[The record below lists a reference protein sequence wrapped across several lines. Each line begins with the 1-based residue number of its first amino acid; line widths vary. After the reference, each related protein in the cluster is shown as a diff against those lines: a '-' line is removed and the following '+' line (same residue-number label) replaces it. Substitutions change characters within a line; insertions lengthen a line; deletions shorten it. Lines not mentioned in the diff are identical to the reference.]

1 MMYAHVSG
9 TERVEFTQT
18 VCRRLSKQCEHKG
31 DRTSPESVRISA
43 SSARISKAVQSG
55 SDLIDVSHLV
65 RGTVSAWLPILTALM
80 NRSRKEKHLLSCHVW
95 GKYSRIQVTKEN
107 MPNRKKGTHSS
118 TLTYS
123 WSGSLPLL
131 MLRKKFQ
138 PTSKNARMLTNHL
151 VASIFQQG
159 NTRFFSYKG
168 LFKTACVIDLG
179 FFVLSF
185 FLDQKLRNSTSKG
198 LRRSQ
203 MRQLTTVKCRF
214 RVKLKSWSMRSSRT
228 SRANYLLP
236 HHVTFTCLQQSHM

>member
-1 MMYAHVSG
+1 MSCLG
-9 TERVEFTQT
+9 
-18 VCRRLSKQCEHKG
+18 K
-31 DRTSPESVRISA
+31 
-43 SSARISKAVQSG
+43 
-55 SDLIDVSHLV
+55 
-65 RGTVSAWLPILTALM
+65 ILQ
-80 NRSRKEKHLLSCHVW
+80 NPGHQ
-95 GKYSRIQVTKEN
+95 GKYAKQ
-107 MPNRKKGTHSS
+107 KKGNSQLNSDIFLIRITFCV
-118 TLTYS
+118 
-123 WSGSLPLL
+123 LL

-138 PTSKNARMLTNHL
+138 PTSKNARMVTNHL

-214 RVKLKSWSMRSSRT
+214 RVKLKS
-228 SRANYLLP
+228 
-236 HHVTFTCLQQSHM
+236 